1 MPNTDPIDYDDK
13 REVRLRLGRLIEP
26 EDQLFA
32 QLLDLIQPACLL
44 RAIVE
49 GSALD
54 APIPEGLAAKFDAR
68 RAGLKFRLALA
79 DPAADLEAGGQAG
92 ARYLI
97 PGDED
102 WPAALDDLGGRAPL
116 GLWMIGG
123 FPLEPPMVA
132 MVGARAC
139 TGYGLQA
146 AGQLAAELAKD
157 GVTIV
162 SGAALGVDGA
172 AHRGALA
179 VGGVTVAVLAC
190 GVDRRYPAAHDNLI
204 QAIGERGAVLAEL
217 PPGTAPTR
225 FRFLARNRLIAAL
238 AAATVV
244 VEAAGRSG
252 SLVTARLAAEL
263 GRAVFA
269 VPGPI
274 TSRLSLGT
282 NALLCDGA
290 IPALDGEQ
298 VQYELGIEPRKPPAA
313 PPPAASAPPPAVP
326 PPAAPPPA
334 APAPPPATVP
344 AAPPPAIV
352 PGAATPSSLPPSS
365 ADALPSSP
373 LPSVP
378 SPTSPPTS
386 SPPLSSPPSPSTSSP
401 PSSAAAPSSSPL
413 PPSPSPPSAP
423 LPSSPPPCPSSSTPS
438 PSPARAPFDRAAILV
453 REALPTVR
461 SGRAMDATALA
472 AETGLTPGAA
482 LAALGLL
489 AACGIAVKTGG
500 GWALLSRESG

>member
-1 MPNTDPIDYDDK
+1 
-13 REVRLRLGRLIEP
+13 
-26 EDQLFA
+26 
-32 QLLDLIQPACLL
+32 
-44 RAIVE
+44 
-49 GSALD
+49 
-54 APIPEGLAAKFDAR
+54 
-68 RAGLKFRLALA
+68 
-79 DPAADLEAGGQAG
+79 
-92 ARYLI
+92 
-97 PGDED
+97 
-102 WPAALDDLGGRAPL
+102 
-116 GLWMIGG
+116 MIGG
-123 FPLEPPMVA
+123 FRAGAPTVSV
-132 MVGARAC
+132 VGARAC

-146 AGQLAAELAKD
+146 SGQLAAELAKD

-225 FRFLARNRLIAAL
+225 FRFLARNRLIAGL
-238 AAATVV
+238 AAGTVV

-274 TSRLSLGT
+274 TSRLSMGT

-290 IPALDGEQ
+290 IPALDGRQ
-298 VQYELGIEPRKPPAA
+298 VQYELGIEPAKPPAA
-313 PPPAASAPPPAVP
+313 VAPSPRRPDAASAPPPQPESAD
-326 PPAAPPPA
+326 APPPQ
-334 APAPPPATVP
+334 PPPV
-344 AAPPPAIV
+344 
-352 PGAATPSSLPPSS
+352 G
-365 ADALPSSP
+365 
-373 LPSVP
+373 
-378 SPTSPPTS
+378 
-386 SPPLSSPPSPSTSSP
+386 
-401 PSSAAAPSSSPL
+401 
-413 PPSPSPPSAP
+413 
-423 LPSSPPPCPSSSTPS
+423 
-438 PSPARAPFDRAAILV
+438 APFDRAAILV

-461 SGRAMDATALA
+461 SGRATDATALA
-472 AETGLTPGAA
+472 AETGLTPSVV

-500 GWALLSRESG
+500 GWALLSAKETK

>member
-1 MPNTDPIDYDDK
+1 MSAKGSGSASADPVDYEDE

-26 EDQLFA
+26 EDQLFTD
-32 QLLDLIQPACLL
+32 LLELAEPAHLL

-49 GSALD
+49 GKPLD
-54 APIPEGLAAKFDAR
+54 CPVPEGLATKFDGR

-79 DPAADLEAGGQAG
+79 DPTADLEAGERVG

-97 PGDED
+97 PGDAD
-102 WPAALDDLGGRAPL
+102 WPVALDDLGGRTPI
-116 GLWMIGG
+116 GLWMIGA
-123 FPLEPPMVA
+123 FPAAAPAVA
-132 MVGARAC
+132 VVGARAC

-179 VGGVTVAVLAC
+179 VGGVTLAVLAC

-204 QAIGERGAVLAEL
+204 QAIGDRGAVLAEL

-225 FRFLARNRLIAAL
+225 FRFLARNRLIAGL

-263 GRAVFA
+263 GRAVLA

-274 TSRLSLGT
+274 TSRLSMGT

-290 IPALDGEQ
+290 IPALNGRQ
-298 VQYELGIEPRKPPAA
+298 VQYELGIEPRKTSPRPPAVPAPVRQTA
-313 PPPAASAPPPAVP
+313 PPDAASAPPPRALP
-326 PPAAPPPA
+326 PERTSASLDQTDSGDAFSDRSLRTDSADAAPPQ
-334 APAPPPATVP
+334 PPAV
-344 AAPPPAIV
+344 
-352 PGAATPSSLPPSS
+352 G
-365 ADALPSSP
+365 
-373 LPSVP
+373 
-378 SPTSPPTS
+378 
-386 SPPLSSPPSPSTSSP
+386 
-401 PSSAAAPSSSPL
+401 
-413 PPSPSPPSAP
+413 
-423 LPSSPPPCPSSSTPS
+423 
-438 PSPARAPFDRAAILV
+438 APFDRAAILV

-461 SGRAMDATALA
+461 SGRATDATALA
-472 AETGLTPGAA
+472 AETGLTPSVV

-500 GWALLSRESG
+500 GWALLTTTEPK

>member
-1 MPNTDPIDYDDK
+1 MSVHRSLSAKTDPINYEDE

-26 EDQLFA
+26 EDQLFTDLLELVEPA
-32 QLLDLIQPACLL
+32 QLL
-44 RAIVE
+44 RSIVE
-49 GSALD
+49 GGPLD
-54 APIPEGLAAKFDAR
+54 CPISKGLATKFDGR
-68 RAGLKFRLALA
+68 RAGLGFRLALS
-79 DPAADLEAGGQAG
+79 DPAADLEAGERAG

-97 PGDED
+97 PGDAD
-102 WPAALDDLGGRAPL
+102 WPTALDDLGGRTPI

-123 FPLEPPMVA
+123 FPAAAPTVA
-132 MVGARAC
+132 IVGARAC

-157 GVTIV
+157 GATVV

-225 FRFLARNRLIAAL
+225 FRFLGRNRLIAGL

-274 TSRLSLGT
+274 TSRLSMGT

-290 IPALDGEQ
+290 IPALDGKQ
-298 VQYELGIEPRKPPAA
+298 VQYELGIEPSKP
-313 PPPAASAPPPAVP
+313 SAV
-326 PPAAPPPA
+326 
-334 APAPPPATVP
+334 
-344 AAPPPAIV
+344 
-352 PGAATPSSLPPSS
+352 S
-365 ADALPSSP
+365 A
-373 LPSVP
+373 
-378 SPTSPPTS
+378 S
-386 SPPLSSPPSPSTSSP
+386 SPPQPREPVTTSEAPALSPPQPRESVTTSAV
-401 PSSAAAPSSSPL
+401 SAA
-413 PPSPSPPSAP
+413 
-423 LPSSPPPCPSSSTPS
+423 SPPPQPRQPAVTSVS
-438 PSPARAPFDRAAILV
+438 PSQTDSAEGSPPQPPPVGAPFDRAAILV

-472 AETGLTPGAA
+472 SETGLTPGVV

-500 GWALLSRESG
+500 GWALLGTTESK

>member
-1 MPNTDPIDYDDK
+1 MAVNIDPIDYDDE

-32 QLLDLIQPACLL
+32 ELLELVDPAQLL
-44 RAIVE
+44 RAVAE
-49 GSALD
+49 GGNLEP
-54 APIPEGLAAKFDAR
+54 PIPEGLAAKLESR
-68 RAGLKFRLALA
+68 RAGLRFRLALA
-79 DPAADLEAGGQAG
+79 DPAMDLEAGERAG

-97 PGDED
+97 PGDEG
-102 WPAALDDLGGRAPL
+102 WPTPLDDMGGRAPI

-123 FPLEPPMVA
+123 FPSDAPVVA

-146 AGQLAAELAKD
+146 AGQLASELAKD

-172 AHRGALA
+172 AHRGTLA

-190 GVDRRYPAAHDNLI
+190 GVDRRYPASHDGLI

-225 FRFLARNRLIAAL
+225 FRFLARNRLIAGL

-274 TSRLSLGT
+274 TSRLSMGT

-290 IPALDGEQ
+290 IPALDGRQ
-298 VQYELGIEPRKPPAA
+298 VQSELGIEPRKPPATPSPPRQPAPTASQSAELGPPSAASTLA
-313 PPPAASAPPPAVP
+313 PPRVMVDVSADE
-326 PPAAPPPA
+326 
-334 APAPPPATVP
+334 PAPPRRDVRLDP
-344 AAPPPAIV
+344 AA
-352 PGAATPSSLPPSS
+352 L
-365 ADALPSSP
+365 
-373 LPSVP
+373 
-378 SPTSPPTS
+378 
-386 SPPLSSPPSPSTSSP
+386 
-401 PSSAAAPSSSPL
+401 
-413 PPSPSPPSAP
+413 
-423 LPSSPPPCPSSSTPS
+423 
-438 PSPARAPFDRAAILV
+438 LV

-461 SGRAMDATALA
+461 SGRAVDAVALA
-472 AETGLTPGAA
+472 AETGLTPGIV

-489 AACGIAVKTGG
+489 AACGVAVKTGG
-500 GWALLSRESG
+500 GWALMRPESH

>member
-1 MPNTDPIDYDDK
+1 MSAHGSASSVSPNTDPVDYEDE

-26 EDQLFA
+26 EDQLFTDLLELVEPA
-32 QLLDLIQPACLL
+32 QLL
-44 RAIVE
+44 RAVVE
-49 GSALD
+49 CKPFD
-54 APIPEGLAAKFDAR
+54 CPVPDGLATRFEGR

-79 DPAADLEAGGQAG
+79 DPVADLEAGERAG

-97 PGDED
+97 PGDAD
-102 WPAALDDLGGRAPL
+102 WPVALDDLGGRTPI

-123 FPLEPPMVA
+123 FPSEAPAVA

-146 AGQLAAELAKD
+146 AGQLGAELAKD

-225 FRFLARNRLIAAL
+225 FRFLARNRLIAGL

-274 TSRLSLGT
+274 TSRLSMGT

-290 IPALDGEQ
+290 IPALDGRQ
-298 VQYELGIEPRKPPAA
+298 VQYELGIEPPKPATAAGDPGSPSPRSPVAASVPAPRTDSADA
-313 PPPAASAPPPAVP
+313 PPPQPPPV
-326 PPAAPPPA
+326 
-334 APAPPPATVP
+334 
-344 AAPPPAIV
+344 
-352 PGAATPSSLPPSS
+352 G
-365 ADALPSSP
+365 
-373 LPSVP
+373 
-378 SPTSPPTS
+378 
-386 SPPLSSPPSPSTSSP
+386 
-401 PSSAAAPSSSPL
+401 
-413 PPSPSPPSAP
+413 
-423 LPSSPPPCPSSSTPS
+423 
-438 PSPARAPFDRAAILV
+438 APFDRAAILV

-461 SGRAMDATALA
+461 SGRATDATALA
-472 AETGLTPGAA
+472 TETGLTPSVV

-500 GWALLSRESG
+500 GWALVSTSEAK

>member
-1 MPNTDPIDYDDK
+1 MSLNADPIDYEDE

-32 QLLDLIQPACLL
+32 ELLELVEPASLL

-49 GSALD
+49 GTDLEP
-54 APIPEGLAAKFDAR
+54 PIPDALATRLGGR
-68 RAGLKFRLALA
+68 RAGLRFRLALA
-79 DPAADLEAGGQAG
+79 DPAADLDAGERAG

-97 PGDED
+97 PGDPD
-102 WPAALDDLGGRAPL
+102 WPTALDDLGGRAPI

-123 FPLEPPMVA
+123 FPADAPMVA

-146 AGQLAAELAKD
+146 AGQLAVELAKD

-162 SGAALGVDGA
+162 SGAALGVDGS

-179 VGGVTVAVLAC
+179 VGGTTVAVLAC
-190 GVDRRYPAAHDNLI
+190 GVDRRYPATHDNLI
-204 QAIGERGAVLAEL
+204 QVIGERGAVLAEL

-225 FRFLARNRLIAAL
+225 FRFLARNRLIAGL
-238 AAATVV
+238 TSATVV

-274 TSRLSLGT
+274 TSRLSMGT

-290 IPALDGEQ
+290 IPALGGRQ
-298 VQYELGIEPRKPPAA
+298 VQCELGIEPRKPPPAPTRA
-313 PPPAASAPPPAVP
+313 PVSAVSAPGSSASPPPDA
-326 PPAAPPPA
+326 
-334 APAPPPATVP
+334 
-344 AAPPPAIV
+344 
-352 PGAATPSSLPPSS
+352 AATESFARPV
-365 ADALPSSP
+365 D
-373 LPSVP
+373 
-378 SPTSPPTS
+378 
-386 SPPLSSPPSPSTSSP
+386 PSTLRSVG
-401 PSSAAAPSSSPL
+401 
-413 PPSPSPPSAP
+413 PSAP
-423 LPSSPPPCPSSSTPS
+423 QSVDPSASRSNDLSAQQSIDLEGQARPS
-438 PSPARAPFDRAAILV
+438 APFDRAAILV

-461 SGRAMDATALA
+461 SGRAADVTALA
-472 AETGLTPGAA
+472 AETGLTPGVV

-489 AACGIAVKTGG
+489 AACGTAAKTGG
-500 GWALLSRESG
+500 GWALLCTEAR

>member
-1 MPNTDPIDYDDK
+1 MHRNLSASTAPIDYEDE
-13 REVRLRLGRLIEP
+13 RAVRLRLGRLIEP
-26 EDQLFA
+26 EDQLFTDLLELVEPA
-32 QLLDLIQPACLL
+32 QLL
-44 RAIVE
+44 RTIVE
-49 GSALD
+49 GEPLD
-54 APIPEGLAAKFDAR
+54 CPIPKGLATKFDGR
-68 RAGLKFRLALA
+68 RAGLGFRLALA
-79 DPAADLEAGGQAG
+79 DPVADLEAGERAG

-102 WPAALDDLGGRAPL
+102 WPTALDDLGGRTPI

-123 FPLEPPMVA
+123 FPAAAPTVA

-157 GVTIV
+157 GVTVV
-162 SGAALGVDGA
+162 SGAALGVDGS

-190 GVDRRYPAAHDNLI
+190 GVDRRYPAAHGHLI

-225 FRFLARNRLIAAL
+225 FRFLARNRLIAGL
-238 AAATVV
+238 AGGTVV

-274 TSRLSLGT
+274 TSRLSMGT

-290 IPALDGEQ
+290 IPALDGRQ

-313 PPPAASAPPPAVP
+313 PEPSSPRPRQPVAASAPAVQTDSAEASPPQ
-326 PPAAPPPA
+326 
-334 APAPPPATVP
+334 PAPV
-344 AAPPPAIV
+344 
-352 PGAATPSSLPPSS
+352 G
-365 ADALPSSP
+365 
-373 LPSVP
+373 
-378 SPTSPPTS
+378 
-386 SPPLSSPPSPSTSSP
+386 
-401 PSSAAAPSSSPL
+401 
-413 PPSPSPPSAP
+413 
-423 LPSSPPPCPSSSTPS
+423 
-438 PSPARAPFDRAAILV
+438 APFDRAAILV

-461 SGRAMDATALA
+461 SGRATDATALA
-472 AETGLTPGAA
+472 TETGLTPGVV

-500 GWALLSRESG
+500 GWALLSTTESK

>member
-1 MPNTDPIDYDDK
+1 MSVHGNRSANTDPIDYEDE

-26 EDQLFA
+26 EDQLFTD
-32 QLLDLIQPACLL
+32 LLELVEPAALL
-44 RAIVE
+44 RSIVE
-49 GSALD
+49 GGPLD
-54 APIPEGLAAKFDAR
+54 CPIPQGLATKFDGR
-68 RAGLKFRLALA
+68 RAGLGFRLALA
-79 DPAADLEAGGQAG
+79 DPAADLEAGERAG

-97 PGDED
+97 PGDAD
-102 WPAALDDLGGRAPL
+102 WPTALDDLGGRTPI

-123 FPLEPPMVA
+123 FPAAAPTVA

-157 GVTIV
+157 GATVV
-162 SGAALGVDGA
+162 SGAALGIDGA

-179 VGGVTVAVLAC
+179 VGGITVAVLAC

-225 FRFLARNRLIAAL
+225 FRFLARNRLIAGL
-238 AAATVV
+238 AAGTVV

-274 TSRLSLGT
+274 TSRLSMGT

-290 IPALDGEQ
+290 IPALDGRQ
-298 VQYELGIEPRKPPAA
+298 VQYELGFEPRKPSAPPQPSSPRPRKPPAEPEPSPHGPRRPPA
-313 PPPAASAPPPAVP
+313 PPEPGPVARQSVGTSAPPAQTDSAD
-326 PPAAPPPA
+326 AAPPQ
-334 APAPPPATVP
+334 PPPV
-344 AAPPPAIV
+344 
-352 PGAATPSSLPPSS
+352 G
-365 ADALPSSP
+365 
-373 LPSVP
+373 
-378 SPTSPPTS
+378 
-386 SPPLSSPPSPSTSSP
+386 
-401 PSSAAAPSSSPL
+401 
-413 PPSPSPPSAP
+413 
-423 LPSSPPPCPSSSTPS
+423 
-438 PSPARAPFDRAAILV
+438 APFDRAAILV

-461 SGRAMDATALA
+461 SGRATDATALA
-472 AETGLTPGAA
+472 AETGLTPGVV

-500 GWALLSRESG
+500 GWALLSTTEAR

>member
-1 MPNTDPIDYDDK
+1 MTANTSTAPIDYDDE

-26 EDQLFA
+26 EDQLFVE
-32 QLLDLIQPACLL
+32 LLELVEPAALL

-49 GSALD
+49 KEALGP
-54 APIPEGLAAKFDAR
+54 PIPDALATKLDSR
-68 RAGLKFRLALA
+68 RAGLGFRLALA
-79 DPAADLEAGGQAG
+79 DPVADLESGEQIG
-92 ARYLI
+92 ARFLI
-97 PGDED
+97 PGDVD
-102 WPAALDDLGGRAPL
+102 WPSALDDLGGRAPL
-116 GLWMIGG
+116 GIWIIGR
-123 FPLEPPMVA
+123 FPAAAPMVA
-132 MVGARAC
+132 VVGARAC

-146 AGQLAAELAKD
+146 AGNLGAELAKD

-225 FRFLARNRLIAAL
+225 FRFLSRNRLIAGL
-238 AAATVV
+238 TAATVI

-274 TSRLSLGT
+274 TSRLSMGT

-290 IPALDGEQ
+290 IPALHGRQ
-298 VQYELGIEPRKPPAA
+298 IQYELGLEPRKPSA
-313 PPPAASAPPPAVP
+313 PRPPALTPPTPSTTHP
-326 PPAAPPPA
+326 SSETSTPS
-334 APAPPPATVP
+334 T
-344 AAPPPAIV
+344 
-352 PGAATPSSLPPSS
+352 AATPSTRSTAATPSTATVTAPMATGGPAPTSATDPPPSTVPTAATTARPGAAATAPPPS
-365 ADALPSSP
+365 ARPMAPA
-373 LPSVP
+373 VP
-378 SPTSPPTS
+378 SPR
-386 SPPLSSPPSPSTSSP
+386 
-401 PSSAAAPSSSPL
+401 A
-413 PPSPSPPSAP
+413 
-423 LPSSPPPCPSSSTPS
+423 
-438 PSPARAPFDRAAILV
+438 SPAAITTSTGPSAPFDRAAILV

-461 SGRAMDATALA
+461 SGRATDVTALA
-472 AETGLTPGAA
+472 AETGLAPGIV

-500 GWALLSRESG
+500 GWALLRPERG

>member
-1 MPNTDPIDYDDK
+1 MSVHESVSPKADPVDYEDE

-26 EDQLFA
+26 EDQLFTDLLELVEPA
-32 QLLDLIQPACLL
+32 QLL
-44 RAIVE
+44 RAVVE
-49 GSALD
+49 SKPFD
-54 APIPEGLAAKFDAR
+54 CPIPEGLATKFEGR

-79 DPAADLEAGGQAG
+79 DPVADLEAGDRAG

-97 PGDED
+97 PGDAD
-102 WPAALDDLGGRAPL
+102 WPTALDDLGGRTPI

-123 FPLEPPMVA
+123 FPADAPAVA
-132 MVGARAC
+132 VVGARAC

-146 AGQLAAELAKD
+146 AGQLGAELAKD

-162 SGAALGVDGA
+162 SGAALGVDGS

-204 QAIGERGAVLAEL
+204 QAIGQRGAVLAEL

-225 FRFLARNRLIAAL
+225 FRFLARNRLIAGL

-252 SLVTARLAAEL
+252 SLVTARLAAEI

-274 TSRLSLGT
+274 TSRLSMGT

-290 IPALDGEQ
+290 IPALDGRQ
-298 VQYELGIEPRKPPAA
+298 VQYELGIEPPKPAA
-313 PPPAASAPPPAVP
+313 AARSGS
-326 PPAAPPPA
+326 
-334 APAPPPATVP
+334 
-344 AAPPPAIV
+344 
-352 PGAATPSSLPPSS
+352 GAGSG
-365 ADALPSSP
+365 
-373 LPSVP
+373 
-378 SPTSPPTS
+378 
-386 SPPLSSPPSPSTSSP
+386 
-401 PSSAAAPSSSPL
+401 
-413 PPSPSPPSAP
+413 PSPSPGPSPGPHHRRPGATSDPAP
-423 LPSSPPPCPSSSTPS
+423 RTDSAGAPPPQPP
-438 PSPARAPFDRAAILV
+438 PVGAPFDRAAVLV

-461 SGRAMDATALA
+461 SGRATDATALA
-472 AETGLTPGAA
+472 AETGLTPSVV

-500 GWALLSRESG
+500 GWALLSATETK